1 MTKVLV
7 TGGKGQ
13 LGQCLQS
20 ISNDFKTLDF
30 VFLGSNDLDISNKL
44 ILKIILLTIV
54 LTVQLIQQS
63 IKQKMSQKKLNKL
76 MKLELKT

>member
-30 VFLGSNDLDISNKL
+30 VFLGSNDLDISNNIEVEDYFSKNNFDYC
-44 ILKIILLTIV
+44 INCELT
-54 LTVQLIQQS
+54 QQ
-63 IKQKMSQKKLNKL
+63 
-76 MKLELKT
+76 